1 MPEGEVYQAVESP
14 RGEMGYYIVSDGSA
28 KPYRVHMRSAC
39 LANMQALPKMCEGN
53 LMADVVAAIGS
64 IDIVLG
70 EIDQVGMKFS
80 EQFETRFAEMLTHYP
95 TKRSVLVPTLLYA
108 QDEVGFLSDEVIAEL
123 ATRLEL
129 TELEVRN
136 VISYYSMLTTKPRGK
151 YNVQVCTNIA
161 CLLRGG
167 EELLEHCEKKLG
179 IGHKGT
185 TPDGMFSLEEV
196 ECIGACSWAPA
207 VQVNY
212 DFHENL
218 THGKDGQG
226 SGRVQAERNAV
237 ENW

>member
-1 MPEGEVYQAVESP
+1 
-14 RGEMGYYIVSDGSA
+14 
-28 KPYRVHMRSAC
+28 MR
-39 LANMQALPKMCEGN
+39 
-53 LMADVVAAIGS
+53 
-64 IDIVLG
+64 
-70 EIDQVGMKFS
+70 FS

-95 TKRSVLVPTLLYA
+95 TKRSALVPTLLYA
-108 QDEVGFLSDEVIAEL
+108 QDEVGSLTDEVIAEL
-123 ATRLEL
+123 AVRLDL

-161 CLLRGG
+161 CMLRGG
-167 EELLEHCEKKLG
+167 EELLDHCKKKLG

-185 TPDGMFSLEEV
+185 TQDNLFSLEEV

-218 THGKDGQG
+218 TIDKMDQ
-226 SGRVQAERNAV
+226 VLDECKKKATQ
-237 ENW
+237 